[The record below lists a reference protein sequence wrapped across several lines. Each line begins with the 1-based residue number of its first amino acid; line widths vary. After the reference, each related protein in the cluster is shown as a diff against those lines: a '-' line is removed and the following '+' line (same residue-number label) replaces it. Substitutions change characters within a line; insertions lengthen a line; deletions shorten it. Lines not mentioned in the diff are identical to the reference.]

1 MISIYVYIVLPS
13 VTGRTCRHLTVLTG
27 GKKYILH
34 SLNSI
39 YVMLTGTSDENGGTR
54 RQGQVL
60 LEGLN
65 SRDRFSRRDG
75 TLGAG
80 FDGGARL

>member
-13 VTGRTCRHLTVLTG
+13 VTGRICRHLTVLTG

-39 YVMLTGTSDENGGTR
+39 YVMLTGTSDDNGGTR

-60 LEGLN
+60 LAGLTV
-65 SRDRFSRRDG
+65 G
-75 TLGAG
+75 TG
-80 FDGGARL
+80 FYGGEER

>member
-34 SLNSI
+34 SLKSI
-39 YVMLTGTSDENGGTR
+39 YVMLTGTSDDNGGTR
-54 RQGQVL
+54 RQGQVSL
-60 LEGLN
+60 AGLN
-65 SRDRFSRRDG
+65 SRDRFLRRDG